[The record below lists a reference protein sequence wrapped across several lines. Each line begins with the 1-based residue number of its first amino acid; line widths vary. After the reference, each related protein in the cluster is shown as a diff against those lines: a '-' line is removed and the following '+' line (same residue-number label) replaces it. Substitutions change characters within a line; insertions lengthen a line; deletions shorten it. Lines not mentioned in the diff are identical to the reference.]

1 MKSAGLSSKF
11 RKNFK
16 QTSRAALFA
25 SQQEA
30 HLGEK
35 AKLKSQRLQEQF
47 AQMEKKKREAQLS
60 SEAVSESNTRS

>member
-11 RKNFK
+11 RKMFK
-16 QTSRAALFA
+16 QTSRTALFA

-35 AKLKSQRLQEQF
+35 AKQKSQRLQAQF
-47 AQMEKKKREAQLS
+47 ALIERKKREAELS
-60 SEAVSESNTRS
+60 APVVSEPTHLS